1 MSLLSMRIQNL
12 FIILISLNLGIIL
25 ADDDKCTS
33 IEHCSKCP
41 NNLTCE
47 ICETGY
53 KLNYENKCIESNENS
68 QNSTN
73 DTNASVRN
81 PGSSNQ
87 QSVDSNQNS
96 TTSLNSE
103 NKNSNPSHASNNPV
117 ASNASH
123 ASNNPV
129 VSNASHASNNPV
141 TSNAPHASNNPVAS
155 NAPHASNNPVAS
167 NAPRA
172 SNAPIDSNKQSST
185 FAPSIFGNLTVVK
198 VCIYI
203 VIIVVFI
210 LCIRWIFLKK
220 KKGKVGYFYD
230 ESGYPGEKAKVVYI
244 Q

>member
-12 FIILISLNLGIIL
+12 LIILISLNLGIIL

-41 NNLTCE
+41 NNSTCE
-47 ICETGY
+47 ICKPGY

-68 QNSTN
+68 QNCTN
-73 DTNASVRN
+73 DTNTSVRN

-87 QSVDSNQNS
+87 QSVDSNKNS
-96 TTSLNSE
+96 TTSSKSE
-103 NKNSNPSHASNNPV
+103 NNNSNPSHASNNPV
-117 ASNASH
+117 GSNVSH
-123 ASNNPV
+123 ASNNP
-129 VSNASHASNNPV
+129 AA
-141 TSNAPHASNNPVAS
+141 SNAPHASNNPVAS
-155 NAPHASNNPVAS
+155 NAPHASN
-167 NAPRA
+167 
-172 SNAPIDSNKQSST
+172 APIASDKQSST
-185 FAPSIFGNLTVVK
+185 FAPSIFGHLTFMK
-198 VCIYI
+198 ACIYI

>member
-12 FIILISLNLGIIL
+12 LIILISLNLGIIL

-41 NNLTCE
+41 NNSTCE
-47 ICETGY
+47 ICEPGY

-68 QNSTN
+68 QNCTN
-73 DTNASVRN
+73 DTNTSVRN

-87 QSVDSNQNS
+87 QSVDSNKNS
-96 TTSLNSE
+96 TTSSKSE
-103 NKNSNPSHASNNPV
+103 NNNSNPSHASNNPV
-117 ASNASH
+117 GSN
-123 ASNNPV
+123 
-129 VSNASHASNNPV
+129 VS
-141 TSNAPHASNNPVAS
+141 HASNNPVAS
-155 NAPHASNNPVAS
+155 NAPHASN
-167 NAPRA
+167 
-172 SNAPIDSNKQSST
+172 APIASDKQSST
-185 FAPSIFGNLTVVK
+185 FAPSIFGHLTFMK
-198 VCIYI
+198 ACIYI

>member
-12 FIILISLNLGIIL
+12 LIILISLNLGIIL

-41 NNLTCE
+41 NNSTCE
-47 ICETGY
+47 ICEPGY

-68 QNSTN
+68 QNCTN
-73 DTNASVRN
+73 DTNTSVRN

-87 QSVDSNQNS
+87 QSVDSNKNS
-96 TTSLNSE
+96 TTSSKSE
-103 NKNSNPSHASNNPV
+103 NNNSNPSHASNNPV
-117 ASNASH
+117 GSNVSH

-129 VSNASHASNNPV
+129 ASNAPHASNNPVGSNVSHASNNPAA
-141 TSNAPHASNNPVAS
+141 SNAPHASNNPVAS
-155 NAPHASNNPVAS
+155 NAPHASN
-167 NAPRA
+167 
-172 SNAPIDSNKQSST
+172 APIASDKQSST
-185 FAPSIFGNLTVVK
+185 FAPSIFGHLTFMK
-198 VCIYI
+198 ACIYI

-230 ESGYPGEKAKVVYI
+230 ESGLPGEKAKVVYI

>member
-12 FIILISLNLGIIL
+12 LIILISLNLGIIL

-41 NNLTCE
+41 NNSTCE

-53 KLNYENKCIESNENS
+53 KLNYENKCIESNES
-68 QNSTN
+68 IQNCTN

-87 QSVDSNQNS
+87 QSVNLNKNS
-96 TTSLNSE
+96 TTSSNSE
-103 NKNSNPSHASNNPV
+103 NKNSNPLHASNNPV

-123 ASNNPV
+123 ASNNPIRSN
-129 VSNASHASNNPV
+129 VS
-141 TSNAPHASNNPVAS
+141 HASNNPVAS
-155 NAPHASNNPVAS
+155 NAPKASNNPVAS
-167 NAPRA
+167 NAPQA
-172 SNAPIDSNKQSST
+172 SNTPNASNKQSST
-185 FAPSIFGNLTVVK
+185 FVPSIFGNLTFMK
-198 VCIYI
+198 ACLYI
-203 VIIVVFI
+203 VIIFVFI

>member
-12 FIILISLNLGIIL
+12 LIILISLNLGIIL

-41 NNLTCE
+41 NNSTCE
-47 ICETGY
+47 ICEPGY

-68 QNSTN
+68 QNCTN
-73 DTNASVRN
+73 DTNTSVRN

-87 QSVDSNQNS
+87 QSVDSNKNS
-96 TTSLNSE
+96 TTSSKSE
-103 NKNSNPSHASNNPV
+103 NNNSNPSHASNNPV
-117 ASNASH
+117 GSNVSH

-129 VSNASHASNNPV
+129 GSNAS
-141 TSNAPHASNNPVAS
+141 HASNNPVAS
-155 NAPHASNNPVAS
+155 NAPHASN
-167 NAPRA
+167 
-172 SNAPIDSNKQSST
+172 APIASDKQSST
-185 FAPSIFGNLTVVK
+185 FAPSIFEHLTFMK
-198 VCIYI
+198 ACIYI

>member
-41 NNLTCE
+41 NNSTCE

-53 KLNYENKCIESNENS
+53 KLNSENKCIESNESS
-68 QNSTN
+68 QNCTN
-73 DTNASVRN
+73 DTNALVRN

-87 QSVDSNQNS
+87 QSVDSNKNA
-96 TTSLNSE
+96 TTSSNSE
-103 NKNSNPSHASNNPV
+103 NKNSNPLQASNNPV
-117 ASNASH
+117 TSNASH
-123 ASNNPV
+123 ASNNPIG
-129 VSNASHASNNPV
+129 SNASHASNK
-141 TSNAPHASNNPVAS
+141 PVAS
-155 NAPHASNNPVAS
+155 NAPQASNNQVESSKDSNAS
-167 NAPRA
+167 N
-172 SNAPIDSNKQSST
+172 NQNST
-185 FAPSIFGNLTVVK
+185 SVPSIFGNLTFFK
-198 VCIYI
+198 TCTCII
-203 VIIVVFI
+203 FIIIFI